1 MLVYSTVQTHNY
13 YIYPRLL
20 QVIYVSL
27 FYSTNTWLSYQS
39 QRSASHQYTFIQWQ
53 PSVGLMAHLVNKK
66 RCNGITGHSCLRS
79 GFMVIKDLMI
89 VLLSGDT
96 QKDSREKAV
105 VFNPYN
111 SSKDSKVSSDDTN
124 YNENVL
130 FYIFFFHSL
139 KVLLYF

>member
-1 MLVYSTVQTHNY
+1 
-13 YIYPRLL
+13 
-20 QVIYVSL
+20 
-27 FYSTNTWLSYQS
+27 
-39 QRSASHQYTFIQWQ
+39 
-53 PSVGLMAHLVNKK
+53 
-66 RCNGITGHSCLRS
+66 
-79 GFMVIKDLMI
+79 MVIKYLMI

-124 YNENVL
+124 CYENV
-130 FYIFFFHSL
+130 FFFFHSL

>member
-1 MLVYSTVQTHNY
+1 
-13 YIYPRLL
+13 
-20 QVIYVSL
+20 
-27 FYSTNTWLSYQS
+27 
-39 QRSASHQYTFIQWQ
+39 
-53 PSVGLMAHLVNKK
+53 
-66 RCNGITGHSCLRS
+66 
-79 GFMVIKDLMI
+79 MVIKDLMI

-130 FYIFFFHSL
+130 FYIFFFSFAESTSL
-139 KVLLYF
+139 LLVNSLVAFGCKSIIHLFHISTTVKWSSIQSAHEIGTQKFNVFFQKVSNL

>member
-1 MLVYSTVQTHNY
+1 
-13 YIYPRLL
+13 
-20 QVIYVSL
+20 
-27 FYSTNTWLSYQS
+27 
-39 QRSASHQYTFIQWQ
+39 
-53 PSVGLMAHLVNKK
+53 
-66 RCNGITGHSCLRS
+66 
-79 GFMVIKDLMI
+79 MVIKDLMI

-111 SSKDSKVSSDDTN
+111 SSKDSKVSNDDTN

>member
-1 MLVYSTVQTHNY
+1 
-13 YIYPRLL
+13 
-20 QVIYVSL
+20 
-27 FYSTNTWLSYQS
+27 
-39 QRSASHQYTFIQWQ
+39 
-53 PSVGLMAHLVNKK
+53 
-66 RCNGITGHSCLRS
+66 
-79 GFMVIKDLMI
+79 MVIKDLMI

-130 FYIFFFHSL
+130 FYIFIFIYIFFHSL